1 MSKKS
6 LLNEAQIRQ
15 FMKLASLEPL
25 TPGFVGGLKEA
36 GMYRDDE
43 GDLDESHGNGA
54 NETNRTN
61 DGLGRRR
68 NRTGDLAEVEAGPE
82 ELDDFAADD
91 LADDS
96 LEGDEEAATDELE
109 ADVELGAEAPAEEGR
124 MVSVDEFLS
133 ALETAL
139 EGVLGDEVEIDSDEM
154 EAEEDEL
161 EADVEMGAV
170 DDMEMD
176 VEAEDEL
183 VEQITKRV
191 AARILKSAIGS
202 KKKSNLD
209 EGLASMGRSAF
220 RGAKKAL
227 GVSSEQKIRS
237 QLAPKVAQELAK
249 SLKAAG
255 IPVDGGKMAELWAG
269 AYPGEDGGAANKM
282 YNLGEI
288 GTMGENPNEIA
299 WHIAFNLFSS
309 PRGPEA
315 AALGFA
321 DEETAEQY
329 YQAISDACKQMGECP
344 ETQ

>member
-43 GDLDESHGNGA
+43 DDLDESHGNGA

-68 NRTGDLAEVEAGPE
+68 NRSGDLAEVEAGPE
-82 ELDDFAADD
+82 ELEDFAADD
-91 LADDS
+91 LGDDS

-154 EAEEDEL
+154 EAEEDEV
-161 EADVEMGAV
+161 EADVEMDAG
-170 DDMEMD
+170 DDLEMD
-176 VEAEDEL
+176 VELEDEEMMEEDVTKGSDAEEDESLGMEDGKEADKDMSEKGRRKVARADARKDESAVATDEL

-191 AARILKSAIGS
+191 AARILKSA
-202 KKKSNLD
+202 L
-209 EGLASMGRSAF
+209 
-220 RGAKKAL
+220 AKK
-227 GVSSEQKIRS
+227 
-237 QLAPKVAQELAK
+237 
-249 SLKAAG
+249 
-255 IPVDGGKMAELWAG
+255 
-269 AYPGEDGGAANKM
+269 
-282 YNLGEI
+282 
-288 GTMGENPNEIA
+288 
-299 WHIAFNLFSS
+299 
-309 PRGPEA
+309 
-315 AALGFA
+315 
-321 DEETAEQY
+321 
-329 YQAISDACKQMGECP
+329 
-344 ETQ
+344 